1 VRFRQTYDTY
11 ELISVLTSMTESHP
25 HKNIFYYIIYMLKAE
40 QTTGFHIIKW
50 NVISSQYMIIKI
62 SGQDSNR
69 THELE
74 TSVSAA
80 T

>member
-1 VRFRQTYDTY
+1 
-11 ELISVLTSMTESHP
+11 M
-25 HKNIFYYIIYMLKAE
+25 IYMLKAE
-40 QTTGFHIIKW
+40 QTTGFHMIKW
-50 NVISSQYMIIKI
+50 NAYSSQYMSIKI

-69 THELE
+69 THKLE